1 MGTLTF
7 KNRDPMLLKQTGR
20 VPLKMDL
27 GTLDFLGP
35 YFQRLGY
42 HPNLK
47 FTQRMSIQS
56 AYIQQWEK
64 CLLTSSVLHLS
75 NLNFYSCSCVKFHWI
90 WVPILC
96 TRGPHFIKMWVDQ
109 LKSWRVDQL
118 SNVKL
123 AMIKISDPWVQ
134 EWRPWEGSVDQLDI
148 GKSDINDTE
157 VKLVLN
163 TVHNFKGDLKH
174 SKWGPQTFKIGT
186 QCFWSKLV
194 ESL

>member
-1 MGTLTF
+1 MDPIFSPGTQIAHNIVIFWSDAPPLF
-7 KNRDPMLLKQTGR
+7 AIMSRPSPWKNL
-20 VPLKMDL
+20 
-27 GTLDFLGP
+27 
-35 YFQRLGY
+35 
-42 HPNLK
+42 
-47 FTQRMSIQS
+47 S
-56 AYIQQWEK
+56 
-64 CLLTSSVLHLS
+64 TSTTTSLQAPRCA
-75 NLNFYSCSCVKFHWI
+75 SCKAHKLEI
-90 WVPILC
+90 
-96 TRGPHFIKMWVDQ
+96 DQ
-109 LKSWRVDQL
+109 LKSWWVDQL
-118 SNVKL
+118 SSVKL

>member
-1 MGTLTF
+1 MQLEIGKRDIKDIQISTQLQLGLQTFKMGTLTF
-7 KNRDPMLLKQTGR
+7 KNRDPMLLKQTGW
-20 VPLKMDL
+20 VPP
-27 GTLDFLGP
+27 GTFDFLGP

-96 TRGPHFIKMWVDQ
+96 TRGPYFIKMWVLLVFLLHSSHNANWKGDHIFKQ
-109 LKSWRVDQL
+109 ARKLQDAQA
-118 SNVKL
+118 VKL
-123 AMIKISDPWVQ
+123 TSLKLTSLK
-134 EWRPWEGSVDQLDI
+134 VDELTNCQV
-148 GKSDINDTE
+148 S
-157 VKLVLN
+157 
-163 TVHNFKGDLKH
+163 
-174 SKWGPQTFKIGT
+174 
-186 QCFWSKLV
+186 
-194 ESL
+194 SLQW